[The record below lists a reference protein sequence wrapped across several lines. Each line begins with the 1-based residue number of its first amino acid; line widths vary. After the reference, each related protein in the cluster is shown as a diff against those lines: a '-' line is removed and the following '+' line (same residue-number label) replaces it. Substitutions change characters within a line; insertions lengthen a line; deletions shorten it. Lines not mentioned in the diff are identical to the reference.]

1 MVSADLSPENAAAKH
16 CISNPCPCQ
25 ILRDK
30 CPWRSQPG
38 RNQVAKTMKSTAGP
52 GTSGVVDSFWLVWI
66 SLMDH
71 KSDQTK
77 QIKIVVELEPM
88 ITYDDL
94 CFLLVSTGFNHKAQ
108 AKHGCSVSRGSSPTL
123 RAGLGQSLLA
133 QSEGTSNCRGSTASA
148 PEIRPSSFP
157 RTVDPVMK
165 VGVYHLVMT

>member
-1 MVSADLSPENAAAKH
+1 
-16 CISNPCPCQ
+16 
-25 ILRDK
+25 
-30 CPWRSQPG
+30 
-38 RNQVAKTMKSTAGP
+38 MKSTAGP

-66 SLMDH
+66 PLMDH

-77 QIKIVVELEPM
+77 QIKIVVELEPV

-108 AKHGCSVSRGSSPTL
+108 AKHGCSVYRGSSPTL